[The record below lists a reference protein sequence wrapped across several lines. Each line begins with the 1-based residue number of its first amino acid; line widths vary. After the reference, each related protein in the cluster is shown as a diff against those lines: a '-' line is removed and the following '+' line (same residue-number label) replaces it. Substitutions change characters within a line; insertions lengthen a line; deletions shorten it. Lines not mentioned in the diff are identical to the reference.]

1 MREKEEGRTG
11 SPALAYRDRLGLQR
25 EEEGGTLGDPLQPA
39 RRWVQKERRSKAKA
53 SGAAWKSKAA
63 GGGERED
70 GRVPVRRSDMAEKR
84 RASPSTVL
92 SLKAHAFSVEA
103 LIGAEKQQQQR
114 QSQQQPPPQ
123 KRRKLAGA
131 NGEETP
137 SEGSGGGHGSSCDA
151 DSREGAGQSAA
162 SPSGAETCSAAPE
175 AAKNCGGREVAPG
188 KFLRPLAYTT
198 RSPLKKDPP
207 QIFLAWS

>member
-1 MREKEEGRTG
+1 M
-11 SPALAYRDRLGLQR
+11 
-25 EEEGGTLGDPLQPA
+25 
-39 RRWVQKERRSKAKA
+39 QKERRSEAKA

-84 RASPSTVL
+84 RASPCTVL

-103 LIGAEKQQQQR
+103 LIGAEKQQQQQQQR
-114 QSQQQPPPQ
+114 QSQLQPPPQ
-123 KRRKLAGA
+123 KRRKLAGV

-137 SEGSGGGHGSSCDA
+137 SEGSGGGGHGNSCDA
-151 DSREGAGQSAA
+151 DSREGAGQSAT

-175 AAKNCGGREVAPG
+175 AAKNCGVREVAPG
-188 KFLRPLAYTT
+188 KSLRPLAYAT
-198 RSPLKKDPP
+198 RSPLKKDLSLPP
-207 QIFLAWS
+207 PKFSLPGHN

>member
-1 MREKEEGRTG
+1 MREEKEEGRTG

-25 EEEGGTLGDPLQPA
+25 EEEGGTLGDPLQTA
-39 RRWVQKERRSKAKA
+39 RWWMQKERRSQAKA

-70 GRVPVRRSDMAEKR
+70 GRVPVGRSDMAEKR
-84 RASPSTVL
+84 RASPCTVL

-103 LIGAEKQQQQR
+103 LIGAEKQQQPPR
-114 QSQQQPPPQ
+114 QSHQQPPPQ
-123 KRRKLAGA
+123 KRRKLLAGA

-137 SEGSGGGHGSSCDA
+137 SEGSGGGRGNSCDM
-151 DSREGAGQSAA
+151 DSGEGNGQSAA

-175 AAKNCGGREVAPG
+175 AAKNCGAREVSPG
-188 KFLRPLAYTT
+188 KFLRPLAFTARALRLRKT
-198 RSPLKKDPP
+198 FPP
-207 QIFLAWS
+207 P